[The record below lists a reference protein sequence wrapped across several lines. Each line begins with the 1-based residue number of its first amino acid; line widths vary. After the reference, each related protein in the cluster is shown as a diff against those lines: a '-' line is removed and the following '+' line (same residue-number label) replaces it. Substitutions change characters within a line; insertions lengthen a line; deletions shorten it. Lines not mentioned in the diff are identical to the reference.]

1 MKLFISS
8 LTFFFQY
15 KDLSTMLAYD
25 MLNGYLEILAS
36 TSWHR
41 IGIGTGIDFQI
52 YTFSFR
58 Q

>member
-1 MKLFISS
+1 
-8 LTFFFQY
+8 
-15 KDLSTMLAYD
+15 MLAYD
-25 MLNGYLEILAS
+25 MLNGYLEISAS

-41 IGIGTGIDFQI
+41 IGIGIDIQI